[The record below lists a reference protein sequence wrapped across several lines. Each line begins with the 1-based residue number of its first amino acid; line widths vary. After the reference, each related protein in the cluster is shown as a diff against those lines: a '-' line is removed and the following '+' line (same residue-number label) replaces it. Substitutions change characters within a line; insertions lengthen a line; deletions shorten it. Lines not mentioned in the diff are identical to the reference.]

1 MEWLTL
7 FVLLDYMDEDLLRD
21 HEQELE
27 RLKQD
32 YNEHRELYDAV
43 STWSNNWTLYQ
54 ELEVK
59 KNHVT

>member
-1 MEWLTL
+1 
-7 FVLLDYMDEDLLRD
+7 MDEDLLRD

-32 YNEHRELYDAV
+32 YNEHGELYDAV
-43 STWSNNWTLYQ
+43 STWSSNWTLYQ

-59 KNHVT
+59 LLFI